1 MIISF
6 GFKQNTVDKCIYQK
20 ISGSKFI
27 LLVLYVNDILL
38 LSSDIGL
45 LHETK
50 RFLSNNFEMKDLGN
64 ASFMLGI
71 QIYRNRSHGIL
82 SLSQKTY
89 IYKVLS
95 RFHMKDCAPRDMP
108 IAKGDKFHFL
118 QCPRIEIANK
128 EMENIPYAS
137 TIGSLMYAQVCKR
150 LDVACIVGMLSRYL
164 SNLGMVHWKATKWVM
179 WYSQRTKDFMLTYQR
194 SKSFRDH
201 RVFRLRLC

>member
-6 GFKQNTVDKCIYQK
+6 GFKENTIDKCIYHK

-38 LSSDIGL
+38 LSSDICL

-71 QIYRNRSHGIL
+71 QIYQNRFHGIL
-82 SLSQKTY
+82 SLSQKAY

-95 RFHMKDCAPRDMP
+95 RFDMKDCAPRDMP
-108 IAKGDKFHFL
+108 IAKGDKFHLL
-118 QCPRIEIANK
+118 QCPRNEIENK

-137 TIGSLMYAQVCKR
+137 AIGSLMYAQFCKR
-150 LDVACIVGMLSRYL
+150 SNVAYIVGMLCRYF
-164 SNLGMVHWKATKWVM
+164 SNLGMAHWKATKWVM
-179 WYSQRTKDFMLTYQR
+179 RYSQRTKYFMLTYQR

-201 RVFRLRLC
+201 RVFRL

>member
-6 GFKQNTVDKCIYQK
+6 GFKENTVDKCIYHK

-38 LSSDIGL
+38 LSSDICL

-71 QIYRNRSHGIL
+71 QIYQNRFHGIL
-82 SLSQKTY
+82 SLSQKAY

-95 RFHMKDCAPRDMP
+95 RFDMKDCAPRDMP
-108 IAKGDKFHFL
+108 IAKGDKFYLL
-118 QCPRIEIANK
+118 QCPRNEIKNK

-137 TIGSLMYAQVCKR
+137 AIRSLMYAQFCKCSN
-150 LDVACIVGMLSRYL
+150 VAYIVGMLCRYL
-164 SNLGMVHWKATKWVM
+164 SNLGMVHWEGNKMVYAVFTKNKIFHAHI
-179 WYSQRTKDFMLTYQR
+179 SEI
-194 SKSFRDH
+194 
-201 RVFRLRLC
+201 